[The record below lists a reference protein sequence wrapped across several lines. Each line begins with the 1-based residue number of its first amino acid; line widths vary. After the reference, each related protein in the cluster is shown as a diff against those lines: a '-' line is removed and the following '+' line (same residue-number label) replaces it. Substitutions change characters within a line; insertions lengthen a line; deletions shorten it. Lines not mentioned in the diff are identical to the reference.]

1 LPTKRGALF
10 LNPSAGA
17 KHPVAE
23 ISALQEAAEEGGL
36 EVVRITRGVDVSAII
51 RRQMKEGRKLF
62 VAAGGDGTIGH
73 VIQPLVNSEAMLGV
87 IPLGTFNHFA
97 KDVGIPLDWRTAL
110 EIALSG
116 TTRQVD
122 AGRVNERF
130 FVNNLSIGLYPELVA
145 RREERGRDY
154 PRWKA
159 RIYAAI
165 ATLRKYPHVTLAIET
180 EYHHE
185 VIRTHVFVVSN
196 NSYDLSRI
204 GVEAP
209 RPTLEEGRLSVYW
222 LPHVG
227 RIALARFLARYLAG
241 RVTKT
246 PGFRSFRTVRLRVQS
261 PRKRLHL
268 GVDGEVVTTPPPLI
282 ITMVPRSL
290 LVKVPRE

>member
-1 LPTKRGALF
+1 LET
-10 LNPSAGA
+10 
-17 KHPVAE
+17 
-23 ISALQEAAEEGGL
+23 AAEEGGL
-36 EVVRITRGVDVSAII
+36 DVVRVMRGVDVSAII
-51 RRQMKEGRKLF
+51 RRQMSEGRKLF
-62 VAAGGDGTIGH
+62 VAAGGDGTIST
-73 VIQPLVNSEAMLGV
+73 VIQPLVNSQATLGV

-97 KDVGIPLDWRTAL
+97 RDVGIPLDWRAAL
-110 EIALSG
+110 EAALSG

-122 AGRVNERF
+122 TGRVNERF

-145 RREERGRDY
+145 RREARGRDY

-159 RIYAAI
+159 LIYAAI

-180 EYHHE
+180 EYHRE

-227 RIALARFLARYLAG
+227 RIALGRFLARYLAG

-246 PGFRSFRTVRLRVQS
+246 PGFRSFRTVGLRVQS
-261 PRKRLHL
+261 SRKRLHI
-268 GVDGEVVTTPPPLI
+268 GVDGEVVTMPPPLI